1 MEAPFW
7 HERWAKREIGFHM
20 PKPHA
25 ALDRY
30 WSSLKLDPGSRVFV
44 PLAGKSLDLVWL
56 AQDGHP
62 VVGIEL
68 SSVAVDEFKTEHP
81 GETAIDLRCGDFFD
95 LTPDTLDPIDAIFDR
110 AALVALPP
118 AMRRDYAAHITALS
132 KPGTQMLLVT
142 MEYEQSQMKGPP
154 HAVLESE
161 VQSLYGAHYD
171 IETLERIEVLADYP
185 RMIERGVTALAERV
199 YRLKRR

>member
-1 MEAPFW
+1 
-7 HERWAKREIGFHM
+7 M

-25 ALDRY
+25 ALERY
-30 WSSLKLDPGSRVFV
+30 WSSLKLAAGSRVFV

-56 AQDGHP
+56 ARAGHQ

-68 SSVAVDEFKTEHP
+68 SPVAVEEFRIEHP
-81 GETAIDLRCGDFFD
+81 GESGIDLRCGNFFD
-95 LTPDTLDPIDAIFDR
+95 LTPDTLGPIDAIFDR
-110 AALVALPP
+110 ASLVALPP
-118 AMRRDYAAHITALS
+118 AMRRDYVAHITALS
-132 KPGTQMLLVT
+132 EPATQTLLVT

-161 VQSLYGAHYD
+161 VQGLYGAQHD
-171 IETLERIEVLADYP
+171 IATLERLEVLADYP